1 MNREKTQAKKF
12 KTNENDV
19 WNAFGSAQKCSI
31 RGNLIFFSLKSL
43 INLVRAVR
51 SVQWNCI

>member
-43 INLVRAVR
+43 INSVRAVR